1 MAQSIVMKQKILK
14 LSSNS
19 WRKHAADILEILKP
33 EIFGNYGGEVVD
45 IIREIYDTNRL
56 QNIDNL
62 RKHFLSTA
70 NISNMDEKVN
80 DLTRGIL
87 HANNEP
93 NDHITYDFLTYVYT
107 NSSSLKEK
115 CPNCI
120 KISKLVFEKTI
131 PDVVTNLRIISIVN
145 ALVYK
150 SVAQSGRS
158 NAGNAGEFFVSAMFD
173 AIGLKKDTHYKSQH
187 KSSAGSDTDFVLP
200 YVENNQDQNIEVCC
214 AVQFS
219 SNDRFRMVDGELK
232 SGSKF
237 AITGNGLDAS
247 SKKSNCIGAQILN
260 KARQS
265 NYLLVCYSKEKA
277 RMIKDLTLKSQQRKK
292 NGDLSKNAI
301 ESKDKL
307 DFFQNNCMSFSE
319 FAKDIKTRFGSR

>member
-1 MAQSIVMKQKILK
+1 MHGMKAKILK
-14 LSSNS
+14 LSSKT
-19 WRKHAADILEILKP
+19 WRKHAVDILEILKP
-33 EIFGNYGGEVVD
+33 EIFGNYGGEVVA

-56 QNIDNL
+56 QHIEDL
-62 RKHFLSTA
+62 RNGFLSTA

-80 DLTRGIL
+80 DLTLGLL

-93 NDHITYDFLTYVYT
+93 NDHITYDFLNYVYT

-120 KISKLVFEKTI
+120 KISKLVFEKKI

-158 NAGNAGEFFVSAMFD
+158 NAGNAGEFFVSAVFD
-173 AIGLKKDTHYKSQH
+173 AIGLKQDTHYKSQH
-187 KSSAGSDTDFVLP
+187 KSRSGSDTDFVLP

-219 SNDRFRMVDGELK
+219 SNDRFRMIDGELK

-247 SKKSNCIGAQILN
+247 SKTCDDIGLEIIV

-277 RMIKDLTLKSQQRKK
+277 RMIKDLTLKSQKTNK
-292 NGDLSKNAI
+292 NGKLSKRAI

-307 DFFQNNCMSFSE
+307 DFFQNNCKSFSE
-319 FAKDIKTRFGSR
+319 FAKDIKTRFAGR